1 MPGLYEAMR
10 AMPGVV
16 RGTKRLPAS
25 IFTFRRMRGGGG
37 WSKKLKKEGSN
48 DATRINR
55 VTVWMQHTSLPRKNK
70 AVKREDVVTTEAIIP
85 MAHQSSVQYV

>member
-1 MPGLYEAMR
+1 MQRLYEAMR

-37 WSKKLKKEGSN
+37 WSKKLKKKGAMMPLGLTESQFGCSILHYQGK
-48 DATRINR
+48 TK
-55 VTVWMQHTSLPRKNK
+55 QL
-70 AVKREDVVTTEAIIP
+70 REK
-85 MAHQSSVQYV
+85 ML